1 MPRGRSGGVAGR
13 ALGASVGYEVRCGL
27 VGHDHGWVQRL
38 SAVGIDR
45 SIDRGRAPASPSC
58 RCCAAL
64 RCVAGDGA
72 RDVALWT
79 MGDGKQSTMYCTSNV
94 GVGEVMNDPFEPMN
108 IHIVFELAEATFS
121 YPTTAISIS
130 DYTIAFAFA
139 FAFDGSFPR
148 FCEGTHA
155 LHQCQQVGVPKRPPL
170 PRGNPHRDL
179 LDPRRRSVGV
189 RLAFGWRSVVACSDC
204 GERDWYEGSGVGAAQ
219 RSVSVQM
226 EVPWSSGISDE
237 APMDGLDGQQCAE
250 PVLRDALRVGGGRH
264 CEQRDGHQLA
274 CPQGRLLVRLR
285 VLLRLPP
292 RRAAASLPPRPSC
305 CCRLRSHAGAL
316 GLVVVR
322 ALRAGLGW
330 LPLPALRRRRA
341 PPRGRRPAT
350 RALSLSLSLSMRAW
364 PTGCAW
370 RCAPPRAPSSP
381 RPPLPSP
388 SPRMSSRPARCRTSR
403 WPRSPR
409 PRCACSGQSR
419 RSWAAPAFGTT
430 WCDAR
435 GWRRW
440 P

>member
-1 MPRGRSGGVAGR
+1 M
-13 ALGASVGYEVRCGL
+13 LT
-27 VGHDHGWVQRL
+27 GWC
-38 SAVGIDR
+38 
-45 SIDRGRAPASPSC
+45 PETASPSP
-58 RCCAAL
+58 RKPSSRPSRPA
-64 RCVAGDGA
+64 
-72 RDVALWT
+72 
-79 MGDGKQSTMYCTSNV
+79 
-94 GVGEVMNDPFEPMN
+94 P
-108 IHIVFELAEATFS
+108 
-121 YPTTAISIS
+121 
-130 DYTIAFAFA
+130 AF
-139 FAFDGSFPR
+139 GW
-148 FCEGTHA
+148 
-155 LHQCQQVGVPKRPPL
+155 
-170 PRGNPHRDL
+170 
-179 LDPRRRSVGV
+179 RSVGV

-292 RRAAASLPPRPSC
+292 RRAAPCLPPRPSC

-350 RALSLSLSLSMRAW
+350 RALSL
-364 PTGCAW
+364 
-370 RCAPPRAPSSP
+370 
-381 RPPLPSP
+381 
-388 SPRMSSRPARCRTSR
+388 
-403 WPRSPR
+403 
-409 PRCACSGQSR
+409 
-419 RSWAAPAFGTT
+419 
-430 WCDAR
+430 
-435 GWRRW
+435 
-440 P
+440 